1 MNAAGQVA
9 VNSAPYVAGH
19 CFFNALENALRYR
32 QPTKVLQLGAGG
44 DSDWRKRY
52 KRTDGGSYDVN
63 SAFSLKHVPLSNSG
77 ARLVDWSRRYDVLE
91 LSKVRRQVAVVQRA
105 AAFLHGEPGGLFHIY
120 AMMVAA
126 HGGAPG
132 GPTVAELR
140 RAPTMRTHA
149 TCTSLNISKY
159 YHQRS
164 IMNAAIDLST
174 PAMSLWWYVNNS
186 DMTAAVLALR
196 PAPANRCP
204 LPPR

>member
-120 AMMVAA
+120 AMMVEVSYCHYTHVA
-126 HGGAPG
+126 HA
-132 GPTVAELR
+132 
-140 RAPTMRTHA
+140 
-149 TCTSLNISKY
+149 
-159 YHQRS
+159 RS
-164 IMNAAIDLST
+164 IQPSARKGEGKKKKKKKKKKRRKEKKEKKEEEE
-174 PAMSLWWYVNNS
+174 SLFFFSVG
-186 DMTAAVLALR
+186 TARAGALTIFVVQR
-196 PAPANRCP
+196 PI
-204 LPPR
+204 LKI

>member
-1 MNAAGQVA
+1 MGVAEYGAFMNAAGQVA

-91 LSKVRRQVAVVQRA
+91 LCHYTHVA
-105 AAFLHGEPGGLFHIY
+105 
-120 AMMVAA
+120 
-126 HGGAPG
+126 
-132 GPTVAELR
+132 
-140 RAPTMRTHA
+140 HA
-149 TCTSLNISKY
+149 
-159 YHQRS
+159 RS
-164 IMNAAIDLST
+164 IQPSARKGEGKKKKKKKKKKRRKEKKEKKEEEE
-174 PAMSLWWYVNNS
+174 SLFFF
-186 DMTAAVLALR
+186 
-196 PAPANRCP
+196 
-204 LPPR
+204 

>member
-1 MNAAGQVA
+1 MGVAEYGAFMNAAGQVA

-32 QPTKVLQLGAGG
+32 QPTKVLQHGAGG

-52 KRTDGGSYDVN
+52 RRTMHLRDKQDGGSYDVN
-63 SAFSLKHVPLSNSG
+63 SALHLEHTPLSNSG

-149 TCTSLNISKY
+149 TCTSS
-159 YHQRS
+159 S
-164 IMNAAIDLST
+164 S
-174 PAMSLWWYVNNS
+174 SF
-186 DMTAAVLALR
+186 
-196 PAPANRCP
+196 
-204 LPPR
+204 

>member
-1 MNAAGQVA
+1 MRGRITGVAEYGAFMNAAGQVA

-105 AAFLHGEPGGLFHIY
+105 AAFLDGEPKGY
-120 AMMVAA
+120 AR
-126 HGGAPG
+126 GAW
-132 GPTVAELR
+132 R
-140 RAPTMRTHA
+140 
-149 TCTSLNISKY
+149 
-159 YHQRS
+159 
-164 IMNAAIDLST
+164 T
-174 PAMSLWWYVNNS
+174 PAVYSQVREKERGREEEKKRRRRRRRRRREEEKKKRGEKEKKEEGRKYLFF
-186 DMTAAVLALR
+186 
-196 PAPANRCP
+196 
-204 LPPR
+204 

>member
-1 MNAAGQVA
+1 MGVAEYGAFMNAAGQVA

-105 AAFLHGEPGGLFHIY
+105 AAFLHGEPGGLFHIRKGEGKKKKKKKRRKEKKEKKEEEESLFFFSVGT
-120 AMMVAA
+120 ARA
-126 HGGAPG
+126 GAL
-132 GPTVAELR
+132 TIFVV
-140 RAPTMRTHA
+140 
-149 TCTSLNISKY
+149 
-159 YHQRS
+159 Q
-164 IMNAAIDLST
+164 
-174 PAMSLWWYVNNS
+174 
-186 DMTAAVLALR
+186 
-196 PAPANRCP
+196 CP
-204 LPPR
+204 ILKI